1 MYFKTIA
8 LAFEYRILLT
18 EQMVIAG
25 KSILVSGYR
34 GLSTMIS
41 MDEYEYVS
49 HEPYKCTKI
58 KTLATD
64 IKMAH
69 IILKQSGTKHF
80 NKIKT

>member
-1 MYFKTIA
+1 
-8 LAFEYRILLT
+8 
-18 EQMVIAG
+18 MVIAG

-64 IKMAH
+64 ISTAH
-69 IILKQSGTKHF
+69 INLKQSGTKHF
-80 NKIKT
+80 NKIRILFF